1 MSSKIILFAVVI
13 IAGSLVS
20 CNSDH
25 PNKIDPKLVGGGC
38 SYEKNIDTFL
48 IDSFVNDSTPYYILS
63 KGKGQDRF
71 KRDMSLIDIY
81 HHNEDDTV
89 LFQNSEYYL
98 GKRLILEDQRI
109 LTGACTPYGIN
120 SIRIID

>member
-1 MSSKIILFAVVI
+1 MF
-13 IAGSLVS
+13 S

-25 PNKIDPKLVGGGC
+25 RSKIDPKLVGGGC
-38 SYEKNIDTFL
+38 SYEKNIDTFQ
-48 IDSFVNDSTPYYILS
+48 IDSFVNDSMPYYILS
-63 KGKGQDRF
+63 KGKGNDRSN
-71 KRDMSLIDIY
+71 REMSLIDIY

-89 LFQNSEYYL
+89 LFQNSAYYV
-98 GKRLILEDQRI
+98 GKKLILEDQRI